1 MTEGIDADA
10 ERRRRRT
17 WRSAAAARFA
27 MQRFRFK
34 RPSFPPSLLPSFL
47 PCLHPPLFTRRRH
60 FLYLAHSRRANWLF
74 PLPFRF
80 SSKDFVPRLRETREI
95 HPACKTLFPST
106 RMTNAREKR
115 GRAGGDATRV
125 TGSNFRHDLAD
136 YNRAPPPPPSFPSPS
151 PLSRGKPSVLRHSR
165 LTTARAGN

>member
-1 MTEGIDADA
+1 MQQQPVSQCRDSVSKGL
-10 ERRRRRT
+10 
-17 WRSAAAARFA
+17 RS
-27 MQRFRFK
+27 
-34 RPSFPPSLLPSFL
+34 SPPSI
-47 PCLHPPLFTRRRH
+47 RRC
-60 FLYLAHSRRANWLF
+60 SRVAATSSIWRIRDARIGFSLR
-74 PLPFRF
+74 PFRV

>member
-1 MTEGIDADA
+1 MLMPRGGGGGRGGVQQQPVSQCRD
-10 ERRRRRT
+10 
-17 WRSAAAARFA
+17 SVS
-27 MQRFRFK
+27 K
-34 RPSFPPSLLPSFL
+34 GLHSLLPSFL
-47 PCLHPPLFTRRRH
+47 PS
-60 FLYLAHSRRANWLF
+60 FLASILRCSRVAATSSIWRIRDARIGFSLR
-74 PLPFRF
+74 PFRV